1 MDRKVWK
8 TRGILAASLLV
19 IASAAV
25 VAKQRTP
32 GDTQLPI
39 QVAAP
44 PPAAP
49 PVVEIVF
56 AIDTTGSMSGLLE
69 GAKQTVWGIASK
81 VAQGQPKPI
90 LKVGLVAYRDKNDEY
105 VTKTFPMTTD
115 LDAVYQELMS
125 YSAGGGGDGPE
136 HVNAAMKDAIEKMA
150 WTPGSMKMLFVV
162 GDAPPHDDYGDGLT
176 SRDLAKRA
184 AAAQITL
191 HTIRCGGQ
199 VDTGAIFTE
208 LAHLGGGKYQ
218 SIAQDGGVV
227 AVATPVDTKMAELNR
242 RLTDLNMIYGGEADH
257 RRMAGKAGLAYAA
270 PAASAASRGS
280 YYAAS
285 GAKMDDKDI
294 LGDAASGRVDI
305 ASLDEGMLPAD
316 MKGMT
321 LEQKKAK
328 VAKMATE
335 KAEVAKELETL
346 TRERNEYLKKNKPKG
361 GFDGVVEESITED
374 GAKHGIKF

>member
-19 IASAAV
+19 VASAAV
-25 VAKQRTP
+25 VAKQRTQEP
-32 GDTQLPI
+32 DHIRTPI
-39 QVAAP
+39 AAP
-44 PPAAP
+44 APAAR

-81 VAQGQPKPI
+81 VAQGQPSPI
-90 LKVGLVAYRDKNDEY
+90 LRVGLVAYRDKSDEY
-105 VTKTFPMTTD
+105 VTKTFAMTED

-136 HVNAAMKDAIEKMA
+136 HVNMAMKDAIDKMS
-150 WTPGSMKMLFVV
+150 WSPGSMKMLFVV
-162 GDAPPHDDYGDGLT
+162 GDAPPHDDYGDGLN
-176 SRDLAKRA
+176 SRELAKRA
-184 AAAQITL
+184 AAAQITV
-191 HTIRCGGQ
+191 HTVRCGGQ

-208 LAHLGGGKYQ
+208 LAQLGGGKYQ

-227 AVATPVDTKMAELNR
+227 AVTTPVDSKMAELNR
-242 RLTDLNMIYGGEADH
+242 RLTGLNMIYGGEADH
-257 RRMAGKAGLAYAA
+257 RRMATKAGIAMAA

-280 YYAAS
+280 FYAAS

-294 LGDAASGRVDI
+294 LGDAASGRVDV

-316 MKGMT
+316 MKG
-321 LEQKKAK
+321 LSPEEKKVK
-328 VAKMATE
+328 VAKMAAE
-335 KAEVAKELETL
+335 RAEVTKELESL
-346 TRERNEYLKKNKPKG
+346 TKDRNEYLKKNKPKG
-361 GFDGVVEESITED
+361 GFDAVVEESITED